1 MNVSHIPFS
10 QVPGIAARDLAYAQ
24 GDARLRDFYVHTP
37 ALSSFGAVIE
47 KRLQAPAVDR
57 QRLVQVL
64 QEQYAL
70 LENPQPAALAQL
82 ARLLS
87 PAAFTVTTAH
97 QPVVLLGPL
106 YVIYKAVSV
115 IHLARQLQEAYP
127 DQHFV
132 PVFVLGAEDHD
143 FEEVSRAHLFGHTL
157 AWQAEGG
164 GAVGLL
170 PTAGMGELLSTLDP
184 LLGYSTAGRDLFHR
198 LEAAYT
204 RHATFGD
211 ATRQLL
217 NDFLGALGLVV
228 IDMNHRG
235 LKELFVPA
243 MRREI
248 FERISKPLVEETQAA
263 IQAATGFGPQ
273 AYCRDINLFFLLPGR
288 RERIE
293 WDGQHFQVL
302 NTALQFSPA
311 EMEEELRTRP
321 EQFSPNVVM
330 RPLYQETVLP
340 NLAYVGGGGELAYWL
355 ERKTQFEA
363 FGLPFPMLI
372 RRNSV
377 LWIDQPTARKMEKT
391 GLTLADLLF
400 DTDTVIRQYVAKV
413 SEGGVQLEQE
423 KNDFD
428 QLFERIAEKAAA
440 LDPTL
445 EKAVR
450 AEHVRQLKVI
460 ENLEERL
467 MRTQKQKHE
476 VTINQIRSLRE
487 KLFPGNGLQE
497 RHDNFV
503 PYWLRGGEQWLS
515 ALVAALDP
523 LADGLVVLHEQ

>member
-1 MNVSHIPFS
+1 MDISHIPFS

-24 GDARLRDFYVHTP
+24 GDSRLRDFYVHTP
-37 ALSSFGAVIE
+37 ALSSFEAVME

-57 QRLVQVL
+57 QALVEVL
-64 QEQYAL
+64 REQYAG
-70 LENPQPAALAQL
+70 LENPQPAALAQIE
-82 ARLLS
+82 ALLS
-87 PAAFTVTTAH
+87 PEAFTLTTAH

-115 IHLARQLQEAYP
+115 INLARQLQQAYP
-127 DQHFV
+127 DRHFV

-143 FEEVSRAHLFGHTL
+143 FEEVSRANLFGHTL
-157 AWQAEGG
+157 TWQAEGG

-170 PTAGMGELLSTLDP
+170 PTAGMTELLQTLDP
-184 LLGYSTAGRDLFHR
+184 LLGESEAGRDLFHR
-198 LEAAYT
+198 LRAAYT
-204 RHATFGD
+204 GHTTFGD

-228 IDMNHRG
+228 IDMNHRR

-263 IQAATGFGPQ
+263 ILQATGFGPQ
-273 AYCRDINLFFLLPGR
+273 AFCRDINLFFLLPGR

-293 WDGQHFQVL
+293 WDGQYFHVL
-302 NTALQFSPA
+302 NTSLRFSPA
-311 EMEEELRTRP
+311 EMEAELFARP

-377 LWIDQPTARKMEKT
+377 LWIDQPTSRKMDKA
-391 GLTLADLLF
+391 GLSPEDLLF
-400 DTDTVIRQYVAKV
+400 DTDTVIRQYVEKV
-413 SEGGVQLEQE
+413 SGGGVQLEQE

-428 QLFERIAEKAAA
+428 QLFARIAEKAAA

-450 AEHVRQLKVI
+450 AEYARQLKVI

-476 VTINQIRSLRE
+476 VTINQIRSVRE

-497 RHDNFV
+497 RYDNFV

-515 ALVAALDP
+515 ALVAVLDP
-523 LADGLVVLHEQ
+523 LTEGLVVLREH

>member
-1 MNVSHIPFS
+1 MKINHIPFS

-24 GDARLRDFYVHTP
+24 ADARLRDFYVHTP
-37 ALSSFGAVIE
+37 ALSSFAAVME
-47 KRLQAPAVDR
+47 ERLKGPAVDR
-57 QRLVQVL
+57 QVLVEVL
-64 QEQYAL
+64 RAQYAR
-70 LENPQPAALAQL
+70 LENPQPASLAQL
-82 ARLLS
+82 EQLLS
-87 PAAFTVTTAH
+87 PTAFTVTTAH

-115 IHLARQLQEAYP
+115 INLARQLQQAYP
-127 DQHFV
+127 DRQFV

-143 FEEVSRAHLFGHTL
+143 FEEVSRANLFGHTL

-170 PTAGMGELLSTLDP
+170 PTTGVQELLLTLDP
-184 LLGYSTAGRDLFHR
+184 LLGDSDAGRELYHR
-198 LEAAYT
+198 IAAAYT

-217 NDFLGALGLVV
+217 NDFMGTLGLVV
-228 IDMNHRG
+228 IDMNDRR

-263 IQAATGFGPQ
+263 IQQATGFGPQ
-273 AYCRDINLFFLLPGR
+273 AFCRDINLFFLLPGR

-302 NTALQFSPA
+302 NTSLRFSPA
-311 EMEEELRTRP
+311 EMEEELRERP

-330 RPLYQETVLP
+330 RPLYQETILP

-391 GLTLADLLF
+391 GLSLEDLLF
-400 DTDTVIRQYVAKV
+400 DTDTIIRQYVEKV
-413 SEGGVQLEQE
+413 SGGGVQLEQE

-450 AEHVRQLKVI
+450 AEHARQLKVI

-467 MRTQKQKHE
+467 IRTQKQKHE
-476 VTINQIRSLRE
+476 VTINQIRSLRD

-497 RHDNFV
+497 RYDNFV

-515 ALVAALDP
+515 ALVASLDP
-523 LADGLVVLHEQ
+523 LAEGLVVLHEQ

>member
-24 GDARLRDFYVHTP
+24 GDSRLRDFYAHTP
-37 ALSSFGAVIE
+37 ALSSFAAVIE
-47 KRLQAPAVDR
+47 KRLHGPTVDR
-57 QRLVQVL
+57 QTLVQVL
-64 QEQYAL
+64 REQYASL
-70 LENPQPAALAQL
+70 QNPQPAALAQL
-82 ARLLS
+82 EQLLS
-87 PAAFTVTTAH
+87 PDAFTVATAH

-106 YVIYKAVSV
+106 YFIYKAVSV
-115 IHLARQLQEAYP
+115 INLVRQLQETYP

-143 FEEVSRAHLFGHTL
+143 FDEVSRANLFGHTL
-157 AWQAEGG
+157 TWEAEGG

-170 PTAGMGELLSTLDP
+170 STDTLTELLSTLDP
-184 LLGYSTAGRDLFHR
+184 LLGNSDAGRELYQR
-198 LEAAYT
+198 IEAAYT
-204 RHATFGD
+204 QHANFGD

-228 IDMNHRG
+228 IDMNHRK

-243 MRREI
+243 MRREM

-263 IQAATGFGPQ
+263 IFQATGFGPQ
-273 AYCRDINLFFLLPGR
+273 AFCRDINLFFLLPGR

-293 WDGQHFQVL
+293 WDGQHFHVL
-302 NTALQFSPA
+302 NTSLQFSPA

-330 RPLYQETVLP
+330 RPLYQETILP

-391 GLTLADLLF
+391 GLSLEELLF
-400 DTDTVIRQYVAKV
+400 DTDTVIRQYVEKV
-413 SEGGVQLEQE
+413 SDGGVQLEQE
-423 KNDFD
+423 KMDFD
-428 QLFERIAEKAAA
+428 QLFERIAHKAAA

-450 AEHVRQLKVI
+450 AEYARQLKVI

-467 MRTQKQKHE
+467 LRTQKQKYE
-476 VTINQIRSLRE
+476 VTINQIRALRE

-497 RHDNFV
+497 RYDNFI

-523 LADGLVVLHEQ
+523 FVDGLVILREQ